1 MQIKYQNRS
10 KKNNKSQKKIIMKMK
25 INQLP
30 MGFLHN
36 LLTNMKKMK
45 KMKKK
50 NQIKVKQVISII
62 FNIQMI

>member
-1 MQIKYQNRS
+1 MQIKYRNRS

-25 INQLP
+25 INQLT
-30 MGFLHN
+30 MRFLHN

-50 NQIKVKQVISII
+50 N
-62 FNIQMI
+62 

>member
-45 KMKKK
+45 KK

-62 FNIQMI
+62 LNIQMI

>member
-1 MQIKYQNRS
+1 
-10 KKNNKSQKKIIMKMK
+10 MK

-50 NQIKVKQVISII
+50 NQIKVK
-62 FNIQMI
+62 